1 MTAWPSSV
9 HVDGEPPLKVFREYH
24 AMTQEALADTAN
36 VSTEYVSQIKRG
48 TRQPSKK
55 ALAAFAAALDL
66 DLTPSSHGLP
76 HHVVEGPDALADL
89 ALNGRRHLGQKPQ
102 R

>member
-1 MTAWPSSV
+1 MTAWPSTV
-9 HVDGEPPLKVFREYH
+9 HVDGEPPLKVLREYH
-24 AMTQEALADTAN
+24 AMTQQALADTAK
-36 VSTEYVSQIKRG
+36 VSTEYASQIERG

-55 ALAAFAAALDL
+55 ALAACAAALDL

-76 HHVVEGPDALADL
+76 HLVEGPDALADL
-89 ALNGRRHLGQKPQ
+89 ALNGRRHLGQKSQ